1 MIEPGVAYSPAN
13 NLTPKYLGFESRK
26 FLAVPPDF
34 FVAIVFCYNLS
45 SMNIAQLSEKI
56 KGLGEWWALAAVALA
71 FLLGY
76 GLGILSNLEINRP
89 PLKISTAT
97 SSLPA
102 APTTGQI
109 VASKNGTKYHELT
122 CPGAKQ
128 IVAANRIYFASP
140 AAAEAAGYTRAA
152 NCQLP

>member
-1 MIEPGVAYSPAN
+1 
-13 NLTPKYLGFESRK
+13 
-26 FLAVPPDF
+26 
-34 FVAIVFCYNLS
+34 
-45 SMNIAQLSEKI
+45 MNIAQLSEKI